1 MIMLNKIDKKIAF
14 SLLTTTFY
22 FASVSA
28 ISFTLLTEHRAA
40 INIYLL
46 FPIAMVIARLHRSTL
61 VKRLT
66 SLIAISTILIGS
78 YIEPLDIDAIEETFI
93 LIPLCYIVIFP
104 GSLLPILSAVLLIF
118 SYLHNLPAEQF
129 IEFREDA
136 IELMTIAI
144 FATVMVYYQQKWQRQ
159 ITQYEQDSLTDFLT
173 GLANRK
179 AFTLDLQQ
187 IAKETPYSDGYA
199 LIQLD
204 LDDFKKIND
213 NLGHHFGDLV
223 LIEFSNRLKDLPFER
238 INIYRLSGDEFAMI
252 IKDRTNIR
260 HTAEYASNQL
270 KDISNQQFS
279 LENRSYSM
287 TFSIGIALL
296 EDALHAVDIWC
307 RNADIAVYRAKS
319 RGKNTIQWYDEALI
333 DETIRN
339 YQIERELISAIER
352 NQLLLYYQPKINIKS
367 NRIQGAEA
375 LIRWQHPELG
385 MISPVEFIGTAE
397 KSQQIIAI
405 GQWIIQTACQQAKQW
420 SDQGYPI
427 CVSVNVSAVQFVFDD
442 IFHIVTEALKV
453 NELDPNLL
461 QLEITETTLMEHPD
475 KVAQTCN
482 ALRKL
487 GVSVAIDDFGVAYS
501 SLNYLKQLPV
511 DVLKIDKSFV
521 DDCVDNHNDHM
532 IVKTIIQLGH
542 NIGKQVTAEGV
553 ETEQQLSLLNTEG
566 CDNYQ
571 GYLFSKPIPAKQ
583 FSKLLLQYSATFN
596 SLKISNSC
604 LDL

>member
-14 SLLTTTFY
+14 SLLITAFY

-28 ISFTLLTEHRAA
+28 ISFTLLTEHCAA

-46 FPIAMVIARLHRSTL
+46 FPIAMVIARLHPSTL

-159 ITQYEQDSLTDFLT
+159 ITQYKQDSLTDFLT

-204 LDDFKKIND
+204 LDDFKQIND

-260 HTAEYASNQL
+260 YTAEHAANQL

>member
-14 SLLTTTFY
+14 SLLITAFY

-159 ITQYEQDSLTDFLT
+159 ITQYKQDSLTDFLT

-187 IAKETPYSDGYA
+187 IAKETPYSNGYA

-204 LDDFKKIND
+204 LDDFKQIND

-223 LIEFSNRLKDLPFER
+223 LIEFANRLKDLPFER

-260 HTAEYASNQL
+260 YTAEHSANQL

-339 YQIERELISAIER
+339 YQIERELISAIEK

-453 NELDPNLL
+453 NQLDPTLL

-583 FSKLLLQYSATFN
+583 FSKLLLQYSATFS